1 MLMIK
6 KIYNSFFTYIL
17 YRNSTPLGRWSQ
29 CGEKRNVED
38 VIAIKIKQKEDRLF
52 LIKNNIDPYNKYK
65 IQNSSNYEEDPY
77 LCYYLFDH

>member
-1 MLMIK
+1 MIK

-65 IQNSSNYEEDPY
+65 IQTCYFNTLFKLKICY
-77 LCYYLFDH
+77 LMDV